1 MKRII
6 ITWKSKNRVVMGA
19 KVEDEIA
26 DKLKQIED
34 NLNEET
40 PQDPTKILSEFIE
53 KDNLDFFNPVDVE
66 TSEYKIQIMED

>member
-19 KVEDEIA
+19 NVEDEIA

>member
-1 MKRII
+1 
-6 ITWKSKNRVVMGA
+6 MGA

>member
-6 ITWKSKNRVVMGA
+6 ISWKSKNGVIMGA
-19 KVEDEIA
+19 KVEDEVA
-26 DKLKQIED
+26 EQLKQIEAK
-34 NLNEET
+34 LNEEK
-40 PQDPTKILSEFIE
+40 PQDPTKILSEFVE

>member
-6 ITWKSKNRVVMGA
+6 ISWKSKNGVIMGA
-19 KVEDEIA
+19 KVEDDVAEQ
-26 DKLKQIED
+26 LKQIEGK
-34 NLNEET
+34 LNEEN
-40 PQDPTKILSEFIE
+40 PQDPTKILSEFVE

>member
-6 ITWKSKNRVVMGA
+6 IKWKSKNRDVMGA
-19 KVEDEIA
+19 KVQDEIA